1 MTTINNPDDFLKALD
16 ENPQWLAA
24 VRDRILGQELL
35 NLPARFEAFVQR
47 MDAFIEQQVILNK
60 NLLARMDRIE
70 ADMAQL
76 KTDVAVIKTDITG
89 MKTDITGMKT
99 DITGMKTDITGMRT
113 DLNAQT
119 GRIDNAL
126 GSNYENKIIRQLPA
140 IAGQHLSIRNVKVIN
155 DQLPDM
161 IYDAQE
167 KGLITSEQGYELLYT
182 DLVFSGN
189 PRSGGPT
196 RYILAEISITASDS
210 DVTRASQR
218 AAILADALQ
227 TSVTPAV
234 ICETA
239 DEERKAISASH
250 NVTIIQH
257 PAF

>member
-1 MTTINNPDDFLKALD
+1 MTTINTPDDFLRALD
-16 ENPQWLAA
+16 ENPQWRAA

-35 NLPARFEAFVQR
+35 NLPARFEAFMQR

-70 ADMAQL
+70 ADVAQL
-76 KTDVAVIKTDITG
+76 KTDVAGIKTEMAG
-89 MKTDITGMKT
+89 MKTDIAG
-99 DITGMKTDITGMRT
+99 IRT

-126 GSNYENKIIRQLPA
+126 GSNYENKIIRHLPA
-140 IAGQHLSIRNVKVIN
+140 IVGQHLSIRNVKVLH

-161 IYDAQE
+161 VEDAQE
-167 KGLITSEQGYELLYT
+167 KGLITSEQGYELLYA

-189 PRSGGPT
+189 HRSGGPT

-218 AAILADALQ
+218 AAILADVLQ
-227 TSVTPAV
+227 TSVTPVV

-239 DEERKAISASH
+239 DEERRAISASH

>member
-1 MTTINNPDDFLKALD
+1 MTTINSQDDFLRALD
-16 ENPQWLAA
+16 DNPQWRAA

-70 ADMAQL
+70 ADVAQL
-76 KTDVAVIKTDITG
+76 KTDVAGIKTD
-89 MKTDITGMKT
+89 MA
-99 DITGMKTDITGMRT
+99 GMRT

-126 GSNYENKIIRQLPA
+126 GTNYENKIIRQLPA
-140 IAGQHLSIRNVKVIN
+140 IAGQHLSIRNVKVLN

-161 IYDAQE
+161 VDDAQE
-167 KGLITSEQGYELLYT
+167 KGLITTEQGYELLYA

-189 PRSGGPT
+189 HRSGGPT
-196 RYILAEISITASDS
+196 GYIVAEISITAADS

-218 AAILADALQ
+218 ADILANIMQAP
-227 TSVTPAV
+227 VTPVV

-239 DEERKAISASH
+239 DEERRAISASH

>member
-1 MTTINNPDDFLKALD
+1 MTTINSQDDFLRALD
-16 ENPQWLAA
+16 DNPQWRAA

-47 MDAFIEQQVILNK
+47 MDAFIEQQVILNQ

-70 ADMAQL
+70 ADVAQL
-76 KTDVAVIKTDITG
+76 KTDVAGIKTD
-89 MKTDITGMKT
+89 MV
-99 DITGMKTDITGMRT
+99 GMRT

-126 GSNYENKIIRQLPA
+126 GANYENKIIRQLPA
-140 IAGQHLSIRNVKVIN
+140 IAGQHLSIRNVKVLN

-161 IYDAQE
+161 VDDAQE
-167 KGLITSEQGYELLYT
+167 KGLITTEQGYELLYA

-189 PRSGGPT
+189 HRSGGLT
-196 RYILAEISITASDS
+196 GYIVAEISITAADS

-218 AAILADALQ
+218 ADILANIMQAP
-227 TSVTPAV
+227 VTPVV

-239 DEERKAISASH
+239 DEERRAISASH

>member
-1 MTTINNPDDFLKALD
+1 MTTINSQDDFLRALD
-16 ENPQWLAA
+16 DNPQWRAA

-70 ADMAQL
+70 ADVAQL
-76 KTDVAVIKTDITG
+76 KTDVAGIKTD
-89 MKTDITGMKT
+89 MA
-99 DITGMKTDITGMRT
+99 GMRT

-126 GSNYENKIIRQLPA
+126 GTNYENKIIRQLPA
-140 IAGQHLSIRNVKVIN
+140 IAGQHLSIRNVKVLN

-161 IYDAQE
+161 VDDAQE
-167 KGLITSEQGYELLYT
+167 KGLITTEQGYELLYA
-182 DLVFSGN
+182 DLVFSGSH
-189 PRSGGPT
+189 RSGGPT
-196 RYILAEISITASDS
+196 GYIVAEISITAADS
-210 DVTRASQR
+210 DVTRTSQR
-218 AAILADALQ
+218 ADVLANIMQAP
-227 TSVTPAV
+227 VTPVV

-239 DEERKAISASH
+239 DEERRAISASH

>member
-1 MTTINNPDDFLKALD
+1 MTTINSQDDFLRALD
-16 ENPQWLAA
+16 DNPQWRAA

-70 ADMAQL
+70 ADVAQL
-76 KTDVAVIKTDITG
+76 KTDVAGIKTD
-89 MKTDITGMKT
+89 MA
-99 DITGMKTDITGMRT
+99 GMRT

-126 GSNYENKIIRQLPA
+126 GTNYENKIIRQLPA
-140 IAGQHLSIRNVKVIN
+140 IAGQHLSIRNVKVLN

-161 IYDAQE
+161 VDDAQE
-167 KGLITSEQGYELLYT
+167 KGLITTEQGYELLYA
-182 DLVFSGN
+182 DLVFSGSH
-189 PRSGGPT
+189 RSGGPT
-196 RYILAEISITASDS
+196 GYIVAEISITAADS

-218 AAILADALQ
+218 ADVLANIMQAP
-227 TSVTPAV
+227 VTPVV

-239 DEERKAISASH
+239 DEERRAISASH

>member
-1 MTTINNPDDFLKALD
+1 
-16 ENPQWLAA
+16 
-24 VRDRILGQELL
+24 
-35 NLPARFEAFVQR
+35 
-47 MDAFIEQQVILNK
+47 
-60 NLLARMDRIE
+60 
-70 ADMAQL
+70 
-76 KTDVAVIKTDITG
+76 
-89 MKTDITGMKT
+89 MKTDIS
-99 DITGMKTDITGMRT
+99 GMRS
-113 DLNAQT
+113 DLNTQT

-126 GSNYENKIIRQLPA
+126 GSNYESKIIRHLPA
-140 IAGQHLSIRNVKVIN
+140 IVGQHLSIRNVKVLN

-161 IYDAQE
+161 VEDAQE
-167 KGLITSEQGYELLYT
+167 KGLITFEHGYDLLYT

-189 PRSGGPT
+189 HRSGGPT
-196 RYILAEISITASDS
+196 LYIVAEISISASDR

-218 AAILADALQ
+218 AAILADIVQ